1 MFMSVLL
8 LGGCLQKPVQ
18 LSEPL
23 IDVEPYRKTISWDEI
38 EESAAQDMSGFLQVN
53 TVNPPGNEKDG
64 ALWLA
69 EQFEREGIPYEILEY
84 GPNRA
89 NFVAKLEADPNL
101 KSGEKPL
108 CLLSHTDTVT
118 FDESKWVEGIHPL
131 SGHIDEEGYIWGRGA
146 LDMKSMT
153 VMEMW
158 SMFLLKRNNVPLHRD
173 VYLLAVADEEVDG
186 SGMQHLVNTYWNF
199 LDCGQLVNEG
209 GLGLKDMLFE
219 GQDVYPISIGE
230 KGNIWIKMWAYG
242 DSGHG
247 STPRPNEAPKH
258 LIEAINKLDARKI
271 EPEIYEEMSL
281 FFSAIGEGKGGAT
294 KIVMQNQVL
303 ANLLVKPK
311 LMENPLTRAALINT
325 VHLTGL
331 EGSNAPNVVPAEVYA
346 VLDCRIL
353 PGVDPDDFLEELQ
366 EIVGEDIKFEIIMS
380 REGNKSPMDDS
391 LYHALSRYSTAG
403 NPNSVTGPVISV
415 GFTDSVYARAKGVH
429 AYGFQPITL
438 SAEDMEGYHGKNE
451 RVSKEELAKGIFK
464 LYSTVLEVSAVAKE

>member
-1 MFMSVLL
+1 MSILL
-8 LGGCLQKPVQ
+8 FGGCLQKPVQ

-23 IDVEPYRKTISWDEI
+23 IDVEPYRNAIIWDEI

-64 ALWLA
+64 ASWLA
-69 EQFEREGIPYEILEY
+69 EQFEQEGIPYEILEY
-84 GPNRA
+84 APNRA
-89 NFVAKLEADPNL
+89 NFIAKLEADPNL

-108 CLLSHTDTVT
+108 CLLSHTDTVN

-153 VMEMW
+153 VIEMW

-186 SGMQHLVNTYWNF
+186 SGMKHLVDTYWDF

-242 DSGHG
+242 DAGHG
-247 STPRPNEAPKH
+247 STPRPNEAPKR
-258 LIEAINKLDARKI
+258 LIEAINKLDAREI

-281 FFSAIGEGKGGAT
+281 FFSAIGEGRGGVT
-294 KIVMQNQVL
+294 KIVMQNQQHGFVL
-303 ANLLVKPK
+303 
-311 LMENPLTRAALINT
+311 
-325 VHLTGL
+325 
-331 EGSNAPNVVPAEVYA
+331 
-346 VLDCRIL
+346 
-353 PGVDPDDFLEELQ
+353 Q
-366 EIVGEDIKFEIIMS
+366 
-380 REGNKSPMDDS
+380 
-391 LYHALSRYSTAG
+391 
-403 NPNSVTGPVISV
+403 VI
-415 GFTDSVYARAKGVH
+415 
-429 AYGFQPITL
+429 
-438 SAEDMEGYHGKNE
+438 
-451 RVSKEELAKGIFK
+451 
-464 LYSTVLEVSAVAKE
+464 